1 MKLHRH
7 AHASV
12 GGNDRR
18 NSITGAMPSMSERQM
33 QAYLMARDAI
43 RRVQRTSPIFD
54 VIGKDIKQGQ
64 RATDR
69 HRDCH

>member
-1 MKLHRH
+1 MKSHTDMQS
-7 AHASV
+7 SV
-12 GGNDRR
+12 SGHSARS
-18 NSITGAMPSMSERQM
+18 SIHGAMPSMSERQM

-43 RRVQRTSPIFD
+43 RRVRHTSAFFDSMEKD
-54 VIGKDIKQGQ
+54 VIREH